1 MCYSSRTDFFSK
13 DQPTYNNPNGK
24 NHKKI
29 IAKRRETWLKGE
41 ILHRAIMDIST
52 KGNSSDPP

>member
-1 MCYSSRTDFFSK
+1 MVVVLISSQKTS
-13 DQPTYNNPNGK
+13 QPITTQTGK
-24 NHKKI
+24 TIKKI

-52 KGNSSDPP
+52 KENSSDPP